1 MKKMTPVVLAC
12 IIGCSLAFII
22 YKRIESDTFIKDTN
36 NVVAIQLGVFNDS
49 KKAEAL
55 KKKLGGRTFKEGD
68 LYRVYY
74 AILNNDD
81 NIKFMTEY
89 LDKKGISYYLKS
101 LSVDEEALKDSLEF
115 ERVMLKTKDAS
126 KLDINE
132 QILKIYEGVI
142 I

>member
-12 IIGCSLAFII
+12 LIGCTLAFVI
-22 YKRIESDTFIKDTN
+22 YKRIESDTFNNATN
-36 NVVAIQLGVFNDS
+36 NVVAIQLGVFNDQT
-49 KKAEAL
+49 KAEAL
-55 KKKLGGRTFKEGD
+55 AKSLGGHTFKEGD

-81 NIKFMTEY
+81 NIKFMTGY

-101 LSVDEEALKDSLEF
+101 LSVDDEALKDSLEF